1 MKNKKWAVICVIA
14 LVGCLVSGS
23 YILHYHQNQK
33 HAEELYEEARE
44 NAEQPEETITPTP
57 VEATETPAPTPTEV
71 PVEIPIDFATLQK
84 ENEDI
89 YAWIKVD
96 GTPIDYP
103 VVQSSTDDSFY
114 IHRGIDKEYLYAGAI
129 YTEMQN
135 AKDFSDPNT
144 VLYGHNMKDGSMF
157 ASLHNFRDRDFFDK
171 NREIL
176 IYTPEHILHYEIF
189 AAYTYDDRHI
199 LNSFDFSDKKVYQ
212 EYLDEIYALRSMDAY
227 ILEQPVVT
235 TEDKIITLSTCIG
248 SNSSARY
255 LVQGVLTETE

>member
-14 LVGCLVSGS
+14 LAGCLVSGG

-103 VVQSSTDDSFY
+103 VVQSNTDDSFY

>member
-1 MKNKKWAVICVIA
+1 MKNKKWAVVCAIA
-14 LVGCLVSGS
+14 LAGCLVSGG

-44 NAEQPEETITPTP
+44 NAEQPEETITPIP
-57 VEATETPAPTPTEV
+57 VEATETPVPTPTEV

-157 ASLHNFRDRDFFDK
+157 ASLHNFRDRDFFDQH
-171 NREIL
+171 REIL
-176 IYTPEHILHYEIF
+176 IYTPEHILHYTIF
-189 AAYTYDDRHI
+189 AAYTYDSRHI
-199 LNSFDFSDKKVYQ
+199 LNSFDFSDEKIFQ
-212 EYLDEIYALRSMDAY
+212 NYLDQVYDIRSMDAY
-227 ILEQPVVT
+227 FVDEPKVT
-235 TEDKIITLSTCIG
+235 VKDKIITLSTCIG
-248 SNSSARY
+248 SDASARY